1 MADDEILQ
9 AKKKAMS
16 LLLHNDRTEWELT
29 DRLERAGFSEQAVYA
44 AIEYVRSFHY
54 IDDKRY
60 AERFAQIYHSRR
72 SIQRIKQDLSKRHV
86 PEEYIEIAIA
96 EIEGGDS
103 EALQKEVEKHT
114 HGRDD
119 LTYEEKQKITAKLY
133 RKGFRLED
141 IRHFLDSF

>member
-1 MADDEILQ
+1 MEDDEILQ

-29 DRLERAGFSEQAVYA
+29 DRLIRAGFSAQAVHDA
-44 AIEYVRSFHY
+44 VEYVRGFHY
-54 IDDKRY
+54 IDDRRY

-72 SIQRIKQDLSKRHV
+72 SIQRIKQDLNKRHI
-86 PEEYIEIAIA
+86 PDEYIEMAIS

-103 EALQKEVEKHT
+103 EAIQKEIAKLT
-114 HGRDD
+114 HGKADFS
-119 LTYEEKQKITAKLY
+119 YEEKQKIIAKLY

-141 IRHFLDSF
+141 IRRFLDL